1 MRYLSLIIFAGFLVF
16 CVDFATQNTET
27 VVINYQLDWLKFGFR
42 SDRPVFVPIFF
53 TFAFGIIFCVIYFF
67 IYHSVLLGKLHRQ
80 KKEIKRLNKLVETH
94 KEADVVTDERKSE
107 LNQIVA
113 SVHDS
118 VDDQDDL
125 EPPDLHKEED
135 LKTCLLYTSPSPRDG
150 LLSRMPSSA

>member
-1 MRYLSLIIFAGFLVF
+1 MRYLSLIIFAGFLIF

-42 SDRPVFVPIFF
+42 SERPVFVPIFF
-53 TFAFGIIFCVIYFF
+53 PFAFGIIFCVIYFF

-80 KKEIKRLNKLVETH
+80 KKEIKRLNKLVESH
-94 KEADVVTDERKSE
+94 KEPDVVTDERKSE

-118 VDDQDDL
+118 VDEQDDL
-125 EPPDLHKEED
+125 EPPDLRKEED
-135 LKTCLLYTSPSPRDG
+135 LKT
-150 LLSRMPSSA
+150 SA

>member
-42 SDRPVFVPIFF
+42 SERPVFVPIFF

-107 LNQIVA
+107 LSQIVA
-113 SVHDS
+113 CVHDS
-118 VDDQDDL
+118 VDENNDL
-125 EPPDLHKEED
+125 ETPNLHREED
-135 LKTCLLYTSPSPRDG
+135 LKTSG
-150 LLSRMPSSA
+150 

>member
-27 VVINYQLDWLKFGFR
+27 VLINYQLDWLKFGFR
-42 SDRPVFVPIFF
+42 SERPVFVPIFF

-94 KEADVVTDERKSE
+94 KEADVVTVERKSE
-107 LNQIVA
+107 LNQMVA

-118 VDDQDDL
+118 VDEQDDL
-125 EPPDLHKEED
+125 DPPDLQREED
-135 LKTCLLYTSPSPRDG
+135 LKT
-150 LLSRMPSSA
+150 SA

>member
-1 MRYLSLIIFAGFLVF
+1 MRYLSLIVFAGFLVF

-27 VVINYQLDWLKFGFR
+27 VLINYQLDWLKFGFR
-42 SDRPVFVPIFF
+42 SERPVFVPIFF

-94 KEADVVTDERKSE
+94 KEGDVVSDERKSE
-107 LNQIVA
+107 LNQVVA

-118 VDDQDDL
+118 VDEQDDL
-125 EPPDLHKEED
+125 EPPDLHREED
-135 LKTCLLYTSPSPRDG
+135 LKT
-150 LLSRMPSSA
+150 SA

>member
-27 VVINYQLDWLKFGFR
+27 VLINYQLDWLKFGFR
-42 SDRPVFVPIFF
+42 SERPVFVPIFF

-94 KEADVVTDERKSE
+94 KEPDVVTDERKSE

-113 SVHDS
+113 SIHDS
-118 VDDQDDL
+118 VDEQDEL
-125 EPPDLHKEED
+125 EPPDLHREED
-135 LKTCLLYTSPSPRDG
+135 LKT
-150 LLSRMPSSA
+150 SA

>member
-42 SDRPVFVPIFF
+42 SERPVFVPIFF

-80 KKEIKRLNKLVETH
+80 KKEIKRLNKLVESH
-94 KEADVVTDERKSE
+94 KEPDVVTDERKSE

-118 VDDQDDL
+118 VDEQDDL
-125 EPPDLHKEED
+125 EPPDPYREED
-135 LKTCLLYTSPSPRDG
+135 LKT
-150 LLSRMPSSA
+150 SA

>member
-27 VVINYQLDWLKFGFR
+27 VVINYQLDWLKFSFR
-42 SDRPVFVPIFF
+42 SERPVFVPIFF

-94 KEADVVTDERKSE
+94 KEGDVVTAERKSE

-118 VDDQDDL
+118 VDEQDDL
-125 EPPDLHKEED
+125 EPPDLHREED
-135 LKTCLLYTSPSPRDG
+135 LKT
-150 LLSRMPSSA
+150 SA

>member
-16 CVDFATQNTET
+16 CVDFATQNTEA
-27 VVINYQLDWLKFGFR
+27 VVINYQLDWLKFSFR
-42 SDRPVFVPIFF
+42 SERPVFVPIFF

-80 KKEIKRLNKLVETH
+80 KKEIKRLNKLVESH
-94 KEADVVTDERKSE
+94 KEPDVVTDERKSE

-118 VDDQDDL
+118 VDEQDDL
-125 EPPDLHKEED
+125 EPPDLHREED
-135 LKTCLLYTSPSPRDG
+135 LKT
-150 LLSRMPSSA
+150 SA

>member
-42 SDRPVFVPIFF
+42 SERPVFVPIFF

-67 IYHSVLLGKLHRQ
+67 IHHSVLLGKLHRQ
-80 KKEIKRLNKLVETH
+80 KKEIKRLNKLVESH

-118 VDDQDDL
+118 VDEQDDL
-125 EPPDLHKEED
+125 DPPDLHIK
-135 LKTCLLYTSPSPRDG
+135 
-150 LLSRMPSSA
+150 SRT

>member
-27 VVINYQLDWLKFGFR
+27 VLINYQLDWLKFGFR
-42 SDRPVFVPIFF
+42 SERPVFVPIFF

-80 KKEIKRLNKLVETH
+80 KKEIKRLNKLVETY
-94 KEADVVTDERKSE
+94 KEAEVVTDERKSE

-113 SVHDS
+113 SVHNS
-118 VDDQDDL
+118 VDEQDDL

-135 LKTCLLYTSPSPRDG
+135 LKT
-150 LLSRMPSSA
+150 SA

>member
-42 SDRPVFVPIFF
+42 SERPVFVPIFF

-94 KEADVVTDERKSE
+94 KEGDVVSDERKSE

-118 VDDQDDL
+118 VDEQDDL
-125 EPPDLHKEED
+125 EPPDLHREK
-135 LKTCLLYTSPSPRDG
+135 
-150 LLSRMPSSA
+150 

>member
-27 VVINYQLDWLKFGFR
+27 VLINYQLDWLKFGFR
-42 SDRPVFVPIFF
+42 SERPVFVPIFF

-94 KEADVVTDERKSE
+94 KEGDVVTAERKSE

-118 VDDQDDL
+118 VDEQDDL
-125 EPPDLHKEED
+125 EPPDLNREED
-135 LKTCLLYTSPSPRDG
+135 LKT
-150 LLSRMPSSA
+150 SA

>member
-42 SDRPVFVPIFF
+42 SERPVFVPIFF

-94 KEADVVTDERKSE
+94 NEVDVTTDERKSE

-113 SVHDS
+113 GVHDS
-118 VDDQDDL
+118 VDEQDDL
-125 EPPDLHKEED
+125 EPPDLHREED
-135 LKTCLLYTSPSPRDG
+135 LKT
-150 LLSRMPSSA
+150 SA

>member
-27 VVINYQLDWLKFGFR
+27 VVINYQLDWLKFGF
-42 SDRPVFVPIFF
+42 SSERPVFVPIFF

-67 IYHSVLLGKLHRQ
+67 IYHSVLLGKLHKQ
-80 KKEIKRLNKLVETH
+80 KREIKRLNKLVETH
-94 KEADVVTDERKSE
+94 KEPDVVSDERKSE

-118 VDDQDDL
+118 VDEQDDL
-125 EPPDLHKEED
+125 EPPDANRGED
-135 LKTCLLYTSPSPRDG
+135 LKT
-150 LLSRMPSSA
+150 SA

>member
-27 VVINYQLDWLKFGFR
+27 VLINYQLDWLKFGFR
-42 SDRPVFVPIFF
+42 SERPVFVPIFF

-80 KKEIKRLNKLVETH
+80 KKEIKRLNKLVESH
-94 KEADVVTDERKSE
+94 KEPDVVTDERKSE

-118 VDDQDDL
+118 VDEHDDL

-135 LKTCLLYTSPSPRDG
+135 LKT
-150 LLSRMPSSA
+150 SA

>member
-27 VVINYQLDWLKFGFR
+27 VLINYQLDWLKFGFR
-42 SDRPVFVPIFF
+42 SERPVFVPIFF

-94 KEADVVTDERKSE
+94 KEPDVVTDERKSE

-118 VDDQDDL
+118 VDEQDDL
-125 EPPDLHKEED
+125 EPPDLNREED
-135 LKTCLLYTSPSPRDG
+135 LKT
-150 LLSRMPSSA
+150 SS

>member
-27 VVINYQLDWLKFGFR
+27 VLINYQLDWLKFSFR
-42 SDRPVFVPIFF
+42 SERPVFVPIFF

-94 KEADVVTDERKSE
+94 NETDVVTDERKSE

-118 VDDQDDL
+118 VDEQDDL
-125 EPPDLHKEED
+125 EPPDLNREED
-135 LKTCLLYTSPSPRDG
+135 LKT
-150 LLSRMPSSA
+150 SA

>member
-42 SDRPVFVPIFF
+42 SERPVFVPIFF

-80 KKEIKRLNKLVETH
+80 KKEIKRLNKLVESH
-94 KEADVVTDERKSE
+94 KEPEVVTDERKSE

-118 VDDQDDL
+118 VYEQDDL
-125 EPPDLHKEED
+125 DPPDLQREED
-135 LKTCLLYTSPSPRDG
+135 LKT
-150 LLSRMPSSA
+150 SA

>member
-27 VVINYQLDWLKFGFR
+27 VIINYQQDWLKFSF
-42 SDRPVFVPIFF
+42 SSERPVFVPIFF

-94 KEADVVTDERKSE
+94 KEPDVVTDERKSE

-113 SVHDS
+113 RIHDS
-118 VDDQDDL
+118 VDEQDEL
-125 EPPDLHKEED
+125 EPPDLHREED
-135 LKTCLLYTSPSPRDG
+135 LKTSG
-150 LLSRMPSSA
+150 

>member
-27 VVINYQLDWLKFGFR
+27 VVINYQLDWLKFSFR
-42 SDRPVFVPIFF
+42 SERPVFVPIFF

-94 KEADVVTDERKSE
+94 KEAEIIPDERKSE

-113 SVHDS
+113 TVHDS
-118 VDDQDDL
+118 VDEQDDL
-125 EPPDLHKEED
+125 EPPDLHREED
-135 LKTCLLYTSPSPRDG
+135 LKT
-150 LLSRMPSSA
+150 SA

>member
-27 VVINYQLDWLKFGFR
+27 VLINYQLDWLKFGFR
-42 SDRPVFVPIFF
+42 SERPVFVPIFF

-80 KKEIKRLNKLVETH
+80 KREIKRLNKLVETH

-118 VDDQDDL
+118 VDEQDDL
-125 EPPDLHKEED
+125 EPPDLHREED
-135 LKTCLLYTSPSPRDG
+135 LKTSV
-150 LLSRMPSSA
+150 

>member
-27 VVINYQLDWLKFGFR
+27 VLINYQLEWLKFGFR
-42 SDRPVFVPIFF
+42 SERPVFVPIFF

-80 KKEIKRLNKLVETH
+80 KKEIKRLNKLVESH
-94 KEADVVTDERKSE
+94 KEPEVVTDDRKSE

-118 VDDQDDL
+118 VDEQDDL
-125 EPPDLHKEED
+125 EPPDLHRKED
-135 LKTCLLYTSPSPRDG
+135 LKT
-150 LLSRMPSSA
+150 SA

>member
-27 VVINYQLDWLKFGFR
+27 VVINYQLDWLKFSYR
-42 SDRPVFVPIFF
+42 SARPVFVPIFF

-94 KEADVVTDERKSE
+94 KEPDVVTDERKSE

-118 VDDQDDL
+118 VDEQDDL

-135 LKTCLLYTSPSPRDG
+135 LKT
-150 LLSRMPSSA
+150 SA

>member
-1 MRYLSLIIFAGFLVF
+1 MRYFSLIIFAGFLVF

-27 VVINYQLDWLKFGFR
+27 VIINYQQDWLNLSFR
-42 SDRPVFVPIFF
+42 SERPVFVPIFF
-53 TFAFGIIFCVIYFF
+53 TFASGIIFCVIYFF

-94 KEADVVTDERKSE
+94 KEPDVVTDERKSE

-118 VDDQDDL
+118 VDEQDDL
-125 EPPDLHKEED
+125 EPPDLHREED
-135 LKTCLLYTSPSPRDG
+135 LKTSV
-150 LLSRMPSSA
+150 

>member
-27 VVINYQLDWLKFGFR
+27 VVINYQLDWLKFGF
-42 SDRPVFVPIFF
+42 SSERPVFVPIFF

-67 IYHSVLLGKLHRQ
+67 IYHSVLLGKLHKQ
-80 KKEIKRLNKLVETH
+80 KREIKRLNKLVETH
-94 KEADVVTDERKSE
+94 KEPDVVSDERKSE

-118 VDDQDDL
+118 VDEQDDL
-125 EPPDLHKEED
+125 EPPDVNRGED
-135 LKTCLLYTSPSPRDG
+135 LKT
-150 LLSRMPSSA
+150 SA

>member
-42 SDRPVFVPIFF
+42 SERPVFVPIFF

-94 KEADVVTDERKSE
+94 KEPDVVSDERKSE

-118 VDDQDDL
+118 VDEQDDL
-125 EPPDLHKEED
+125 EPPDLNREED
-135 LKTCLLYTSPSPRDG
+135 LKT
-150 LLSRMPSSA
+150 SA

>member
-27 VVINYQLDWLKFGFR
+27 VLINYQLDWLKFGFR
-42 SDRPVFVPIFF
+42 SERPVFVPIFF

-67 IYHSVLLGKLHRQ
+67 IYHSVLLGKLHKQ
-80 KKEIKRLNKLVETH
+80 KREIKRLNKLVETH

-118 VDDQDDL
+118 VDEQDDL
-125 EPPDLHKEED
+125 EPPDLNREED
-135 LKTCLLYTSPSPRDG
+135 LKT
-150 LLSRMPSSA
+150 SA

>member
-27 VVINYQLDWLKFGFR
+27 VLINYQLDWLKFGFR
-42 SDRPVFVPIFF
+42 SERPVFVPIFF

-80 KKEIKRLNKLVETH
+80 KREIKRLNKLVETH

-113 SVHDS
+113 SVHES
-118 VDDQDDL
+118 VDEQDDL
-125 EPPDLHKEED
+125 DPPDLHNEED
-135 LKTCLLYTSPSPRDG
+135 LKK
-150 LLSRMPSSA
+150 SA

>member
-27 VVINYQLDWLKFGFR
+27 VVINYQVDWLKFGFR
-42 SDRPVFVPIFF
+42 SERPVFVPIFF

-80 KKEIKRLNKLVETH
+80 KKINKRLNKLVETY

-113 SVHDS
+113 SVHES
-118 VDDQDDL
+118 VDEQDDL
-125 EPPDLHKEED
+125 DPPDLHKEED
-135 LKTCLLYTSPSPRDG
+135 LKT
-150 LLSRMPSSA
+150 SA

>member
-27 VVINYQLDWLKFGFR
+27 VVINYQLDWLKFGFQ
-42 SDRPVFVPIFF
+42 SERPVFVPIFF

-94 KEADVVTDERKSE
+94 KEGDVVTAERKSE

-113 SVHDS
+113 TVHDS
-118 VDDQDDL
+118 VDEQDDL
-125 EPPDLHKEED
+125 EPPDPYREED
-135 LKTCLLYTSPSPRDG
+135 LKT
-150 LLSRMPSSA
+150 SA

>member
-42 SDRPVFVPIFF
+42 SERPVFVPIFF

-67 IYHSVLLGKLHRQ
+67 IYHSILLGKLHRQ
-80 KKEIKRLNKLVETH
+80 KKEIKRLNKLVESH
-94 KEADVVTDERKSE
+94 KEPDVVNDERKSE

-118 VDDQDDL
+118 IDEQDDL

-135 LKTCLLYTSPSPRDG
+135 LKT
-150 LLSRMPSSA
+150 SA

>member
-42 SDRPVFVPIFF
+42 SERPVFVPIFF

-80 KKEIKRLNKLVETH
+80 KKEIKRLNKLVESH
-94 KEADVVTDERKSE
+94 KEPEVVTDERKSE

-125 EPPDLHKEED
+125 EPPDLHREED
-135 LKTCLLYTSPSPRDG
+135 LKT
-150 LLSRMPSSA
+150 SA

>member
-27 VVINYQLDWLKFGFR
+27 VIINYQLDWLKFSFR
-42 SDRPVFVPIFF
+42 SERPVFVPIFF

-94 KEADVVTDERKSE
+94 KGVDVVTDERKSE

-118 VDDQDDL
+118 VDEQDDL

-135 LKTCLLYTSPSPRDG
+135 LKT
-150 LLSRMPSSA
+150 SA